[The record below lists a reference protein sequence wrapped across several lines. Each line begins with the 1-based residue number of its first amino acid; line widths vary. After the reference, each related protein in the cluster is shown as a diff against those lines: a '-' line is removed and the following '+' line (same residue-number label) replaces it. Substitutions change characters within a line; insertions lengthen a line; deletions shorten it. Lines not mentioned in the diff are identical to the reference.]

1 VIRFVVNDDPAVLG
15 VLGRHA
21 VDGVAV
27 SDDDWR
33 DLRRT
38 LELTAEWRA
47 DALVVDSYDAP
58 TDRLADTGVPVVA
71 VIDDLGDRP
80 LPVTVVVNGAAHS
93 RDLHYRVRPDTTLCL
108 GLEYVLLRAEFS
120 MEPQR
125 KTHPRIR
132 RALVAVGGADP
143 TLLAPS
149 LIAWAREALDGAA
162 LDILVGPFWSRE
174 ARAAA
179 EKTAKEGH
187 DAVLH
192 EDPKEIREL
201 MLSCDVALTGG
212 GQTVY
217 ELAATATPAVAIRL
231 FENQTGNL
239 QAMSREEALLW
250 PGDAAD
256 ADLGPRVVQALKS
269 LDADP
274 TRRRALGTRAR
285 SLVDGR
291 GASRVAHI
299 LLQACAT

>member
-58 TDRLADTGVPVVA
+58 TDRLADTSVRVVA
-71 VIDDLGDRP
+71 VIDDLGNRP
-80 LPVTVVVNGAAHS
+80 LPVTVVINGAAHA
-93 RDLHYRVRPDTTLCL
+93 RDLSYRVRPDTTMCL

-125 KTHPRIR
+125 KTLPRIR
-132 RALVAVGGADP
+132 RALVTVGGADP
-143 TLLAPS
+143 TLLTSS
-149 LIAWAREALDGAA
+149 LVAWAHEALDGAA
-162 LDILVGPFWSRE
+162 LDVLVGPFWSRE

-179 EKTAKEGH
+179 EKTAKEGR
-187 DAVLH
+187 DVVLH

-239 QAMSREEALLW
+239 QAMSREDVLLW
-250 PGDAAD
+250 PAD
-256 ADLGPRVVQALKS
+256 ASDGDLRTRVVHALRS

-274 TRRRALGTRAR
+274 TRRSALGTRAR
-285 SLVDGR
+285 LLVDGR
-291 GASRVAHI
+291 GASRVARV
-299 LLQACAT
+299 LLQACA